1 MKRTAPVV
9 AVCALLGACSAE
21 DSDHYPYMLKAL
33 DAWVYDQDT
42 GRNLFAGRAEASYLG
57 RKDAAARCRDLAV
70 AVARANDFKRWGYV
84 CCTVTS
90 STDCA
95 TKVR

>member
-1 MKRTAPVV
+1 MNKLSLVV
-9 AVCALLGACSAE
+9 AASLGLGGCGAE
-21 DSDHYPYMLKAL
+21 DSDHYPYTLTAL

-42 GRNLFAGRAEASYLG
+42 SRNLYAGRAEAGYFG
-57 RKDAAARCRDLAV
+57 RLDAAARCRDLASE
-70 AVARANDFKRWGYV
+70 AARANNLKRWGYV

>member
-1 MKRTAPVV
+1 MSRF
-9 AVCALLGACSAE
+9 ALLALAAVLCGCDAQ
-21 DSDHYPYMLKAL
+21 DSDFYPYALTAL
-33 DAWVYDQDT
+33 DAWVVDQDT
-42 GRNLFAGRAEASYLG
+42 NKSLLAGRVDTNYLG
-57 RKDAAARCRDLAV
+57 RKEATASCRDLAV
-70 AVARANDFKRWGYV
+70 AAARANNIHRWGYV